1 MQPTHNSQRIP
12 IICQFYDYLNRV
24 NIIFHRKT
32 KSKSSLI
39 SFKSLTYN
47 LNPCLD
53 YIRLKSEIRNIS
65 CRGNEFECAEEIQLC
80 EGELPWRTRADFAL
94 ENTICFQ
101 AGVP

>member
-24 NIIFHRKT
+24 DIIFHREKI
-32 KSKSSLI
+32 SSAT
-39 SFKSLTYN
+39 SKSLTYN
-47 LNPCLD
+47 LDPCLD
-53 YIRLKSEIRNIS
+53 YIRLKSEIQNIS
-65 CRGNEFECAEEIQLC
+65 CRGNTFECAEEIQLC

-101 AGVP
+101 AAVP